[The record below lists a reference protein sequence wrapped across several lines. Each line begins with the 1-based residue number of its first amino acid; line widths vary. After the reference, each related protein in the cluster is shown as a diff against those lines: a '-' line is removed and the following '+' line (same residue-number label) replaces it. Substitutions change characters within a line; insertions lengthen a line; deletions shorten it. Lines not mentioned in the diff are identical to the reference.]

1 MIPSNCGSVGIKDI
15 ESTKSNII
23 IYPNP
28 FSTFT
33 TITLNDLAKTNNVE
47 IKMYNVLGEVVLSEM
62 LSKQSNT
69 FETSQLPSGIYIYK
83 IISNNNII
91 QSGRLISNK

>member
-1 MIPSNCGSVGIKDI
+1 VGIHDI
-15 ESTKSNII
+15 ESEKNTVS

-28 FSTFT
+28 FNTST
-33 TITLNDLAKTNNVE
+33 TLLINDVSKINKAEL
-47 IKMYNVLGEVVLSEM
+47 KMYNVLGEEVLNEM

-69 FETSQLPSGIYIYK
+69 FETGNLPSGIYIYK
-83 IISNNNII
+83 IISNNKVI